1 MKAPGLL
8 WSWCLLGLLAWQ
20 ALVAPVATAA
30 TGFEVTA
37 TQTKSEVFVA
47 VQADIDA
54 PIDVVWAVFHDFEH
68 SSCFVKSLY
77 SSHAS
82 PLGPEEWLVDR
93 GGIVDLGLF
102 NLHLGAKYRIHLDP
116 HQYRSQS
123 QLISGDVK
131 SMQNTL
137 QLTAMDRDHTQL
149 SSHTEVET
157 PAWFP
162 KTWSQSL
169 LVKQARSA
177 FQDMLNEVQ
186 KRAATHEAT
195 ICPPR

>member
-1 MKAPGLL
+1 M
-8 WSWCLLGLLAWQ
+8 
-20 ALVAPVATAA
+20 
-30 TGFEVTA
+30 
-37 TQTKSEVFVA
+37 
-47 VQADIDA
+47 
-54 PIDVVWAVFHDFEH
+54 
-68 SSCFVKSLY
+68 
-77 SSHAS
+77 
-82 PLGPEEWLVDR
+82 DR
-93 GGIVDLGLF
+93 VGIVDLGLF

-137 QLTAMDRDHTQL
+137 QLTELDQDHTQL
-149 SSHTEVET
+149 SSHAEVET

-162 KTWSQSL
+162 KTWSQTL